1 MGSKIESES
10 LYGSSIYR
18 EGHFADE
25 SDLPEYAQLCRR
37 LFPELLGASDDTA
50 IEPETEESL
59 ARYLKYLTGLPLPS
73 LRMEPT
79 LLQSDLQRISKD
91 LAALLLNET
100 TKDSSH
106 DTIPP
111 EPTNN
116 QNDTNCRVG
125 NTGVFDAVYKMDNL
139 AVSAVSSISADLD
152 KTQDALSRLEAA
164 CAQFTTD
171 ISDLDQR
178 ARVVQ
183 RVLDKQ
189 DLIARFVELPRVMQM
204 CVAGGYYEEAVDIAE
219 HVRLSGDRLVQDI
232 RDGARTLPGS
242 KSESHLPSSSRDQLL
257 SFICGIQ
264 KQVHAEFETM
274 VLDLCRELSFTN
286 TSKPASVRQQSADSR
301 PNSRRGSSDSF
312 SPGSGSKR
320 RLSAADGGSSYEKT
334 MKQLAQ
340 IAKVVSILR
349 RIGMFP
355 EKELRMLYLR
365 SRWQAW
371 LQTAESLSG
380 FAPPVYTELVSET
393 DLASDSIYKVAQS
406 MACVPTSASPAH
418 TRRGSE
424 KAHSSAEIAAYL
436 AKYIDAFFS
445 WLAEVELQYR
455 TLFSIKAA
463 LEKTDRADSRDPFVD
478 LATFASQQFLSATQP
493 LLGLLSDASG
503 IANLQTLVSAHT
515 QTLSRSDIGFALSFL
530 AESLRERAFAS
541 VVQGIEGAVS
551 DACKTIGALSAGSSW
566 ERLAVATR
574 PLLELPGEPSA
585 ELARDPSKFLDQY
598 RISPVG
604 LLQYPLLADL
614 LHVFRN
620 CLHALRILVLAADGE
635 SSDLGA
641 NEVLVLLS
649 MSSVVF
655 ESELVRVAE
664 ALALCANSLLKA
676 KVDDRSRVLKDAC
689 TAFVFGLV
697 RNVAEIFEEVTTICD
712 SVLDADTRFGGNGE
726 SSASLYSEAI
736 YECVLPYL

>member
-100 TKDSSH
+100 TKDTSH

-111 EPTNN
+111 EPTN
-116 QNDTNCRVG
+116 QKDTDCHIG
-125 NTGVFDAVYKMDNL
+125 NTSVFDAVYRMDTL

-152 KTQDALSRLEAA
+152 KTQDALLRLEAA

-171 ISDLDQR
+171 ISHLDQR

-242 KSESHLPSSSRDQLL
+242 KSESHLPPSSRDQLL
-257 SFICGIQ
+257 TFICGIQ

-286 TSKPASVRQQSADSR
+286 TSKPALVPQSADSR
-301 PNSRRGSSDSF
+301 PNSRRGSESF
-312 SPGSGSKR
+312 SPGGGSKR
-320 RLSAADGGSSYEKT
+320 RLSMDGASSYEKT

-349 RIGMFP
+349 RIDMFS
-355 EKELRMLYLR
+355 EQELRMLYLR

-393 DLASDSIYKVAQS
+393 GLAVDSIYKVAQS
-406 MACVPTSASPAH
+406 MACVPTSASH

-424 KAHSSAEIAAYL
+424 KMHSSAEISAYL

-445 WLAEVELQYR
+445 WLAQVEIQHR
-455 TLFSIKAA
+455 TLFSTKAA
-463 LEKTDRADSRDPFVD
+463 LSTDCATLRDPFVD
-478 LATFASQQFLSATQP
+478 LATFASQQLLSTTQP
-493 LLGLLSDASG
+493 LLGMLSDASG
-503 IANLQTLVSAHT
+503 IANLQTLVSTHT
-515 QTLSRSDIGFALSFL
+515 RTLSRSDVGFALPFL
-530 AESLRERAFAS
+530 IESLRERAFAS
-541 VVQGIEGAVS
+541 VVRGIEGAVS
-551 DACKTIGALSAGSSW
+551 DACKNIGALSGSLW

-574 PLLELPGEPSA
+574 PQLELPGEPH

-598 RISPVG
+598 RISPIG

-620 CLHALRILVLAADGE
+620 SLHALRILVLADGD

-649 MSSVVF
+649 MTSIVF
-655 ESELVRVAE
+655 ESELIRVAE
-664 ALALCANSLLKA
+664 SLALCANSANPKI
-676 KVDDRSRVLKDAC
+676 DDRARVVKDAC

-697 RNVAEIFEEVTTICD
+697 RNVAEIFEEVSTICD
-712 SVLDADTRFGGNGE
+712 SGVDDARFGGNGE
-726 SSASLYSEAI
+726 SSASLYSADI
-736 YECVLPYL
+736 YECLLPYL

>member
-1 MGSKIESES
+1 MESES

-100 TKDSSH
+100 TKDASH
-106 DTIPP
+106 DKILT
-111 EPTNN
+111 EPI
-116 QNDTNCRVG
+116 NDQKDTKCHIG
-125 NTGVFDAVYKMDNL
+125 NTGVFDAVYKMDSL

-171 ISDLDQR
+171 VADLDQR
-178 ARVVQ
+178 TRVVQ

-242 KSESHLPSSSRDQLL
+242 KSESHLAPSSRDQLL

-286 TSKPASVRQQSADSR
+286 TSKPALVQQRGFADSR
-301 PNSRRGSSDSF
+301 PSSRRGSSDSF
-312 SPGSGSKR
+312 SPGGGSKR
-320 RLSAADGGSSYEKT
+320 RMSAADGGSSYEKT

-380 FAPPVYTELVSET
+380 FAPPVYTEMVTKT
-393 DLASDSIYKVAQS
+393 DLAVDSIYKVAQS
-406 MACVPTSASPAH
+406 MACVPTPPSPAH
-418 TRRGSE
+418 ARRGSE

-445 WLAEVELQYR
+445 WLAEVEIQYR

-463 LEKTDRADSRDPFVD
+463 LEKTDRADSGDPFVD

-503 IANLQTLVSAHT
+503 IANLQTLVSAHA
-515 QTLSRSDIGFALSFL
+515 QTLSRSDIGFALPFL

-541 VVQGIEGAVS
+541 VVQDIEGAVS
-551 DACKTIGALSAGSSW
+551 DACKTIGALTNGSLW

-620 CLHALRILVLAADGE
+620 SLHALRILVLAADGD

-649 MSSVVF
+649 MASVVF

-664 ALALCANSLLKA
+664 ALALCASSVVKTKL
-676 KVDDRSRVLKDAC
+676 DDRSRAVKDAC
-689 TAFVFGLV
+689 AAFIFGLV
-697 RNVAEIFEEVTTICD
+697 RNVAEIFEEVTTLCD
-712 SVLDADTRFGGNGE
+712 SVLDSDAQFSGNGE
-726 SSASLYSEAI
+726 SSASLYSAAI
-736 YECVLPYL
+736 YECLLPYL